1 MFDRILDPTGLP
13 ARPTNVAVAAR
24 RVPSLAGA
32 RVGLLNNTKRN
43 AAQLLTELGDLL
55 RDRYGAVVTI
65 QRTKPHVA
73 FPVDEPMLKEIAAVS
88 DVVITGVGDCGS
100 CSASAAADGIAFE
113 RVGIP
118 AAVIVSD
125 AFEVTARAMAGVHGD
140 ENFEILLTPHPVAVL
155 NAEQVAERAAE
166 LVADVADRVRES
178 AR

>member
-1 MFDRILDPTGLP
+1 MFDRILDPTGLSVRP
-13 ARPTNVAVAAR
+13 ARAAVAAR

-32 RVGLLNNTKRN
+32 RVGLLTNTKRN
-43 AAQLLTELGDLL
+43 AAQLLAGLGDLL
-55 RDRYGAVVTI
+55 RDRYGAVVAI

-73 FPVDEPMLKEIAAVS
+73 FPVDEPMLREIAAVS

-113 RVGIP
+113 RAGIP

-155 NAEQVAERAAE
+155 NAEQVAERATE
-166 LVADVADRVRES
+166 LLAGVANRVREP

>member
-1 MFDRILDPTGLP
+1 MLDRILDPTGLSVRP
-13 ARPTNVAVAAR
+13 ANVAVPAR
-24 RVPSLAGA
+24 RLPSLAGA

-73 FPVDEPMLKEIAAVS
+73 FPVDEPTLKEIAAVS

-113 RVGIP
+113 RVGVP

-155 NAEQVAERAAE
+155 NEEQIAERATQ
-166 LVADVADRVRES
+166 LVADVAGRVCEP